1 MGDKGLF
8 DFLEK
13 TNSCNKKLFVSNEQ
27 EKDVN
32 AETDG
37 IFWILPNFHCITP
50 IKAICIR
57 LIIKLP
63 ADKLIDSFNR
73 VFLGEDGEEYEE
85 GTRLT
90 VRRTKKEAN
99 EIFKLYN
106 EQAKQ
111 VEEEENQ

>member
-8 DFLEK
+8 NFLEK
-13 TNSCNKKLFVSNEQ
+13 SNSCNKKLFVSNEQ

-37 IFWILPNFHCITP
+37 IFWILPDFHCIPP

-57 LIIKLP
+57 LIIELP
-63 ADKLIDSFNR
+63 ADKLMDSFNR
-73 VFLGEDGEEYEE
+73 VFLGEDGEEYVEDAH
-85 GTRLT
+85 LT
-90 VRRTKKEAN
+90 ACRTKKEAN

-111 VEEEENQ
+111 AEEEENQ